1 MRADLKPR
9 LGLATLAA
17 LSILWGAWWAINKA
31 YAIDEFYYVHE
42 AWQMLQ
48 PGHGLLEPLLHGVR
62 FLPLYWYSPIIAI
75 AQDKPEHMLWLRFE
89 AILVWGA
96 MLGLLARCAY
106 LLSERSR
113 LAAACAL
120 FMAAAARPLMWY
132 AVELRPDPLA
142 MTLTL
147 ASLWA
152 LLEAAQRAR
161 PKRWVMGAGLCLF
174 LACCASFKAF
184 VYGGPFAIA
193 ALFALPKRYRAHFEH
208 PYLFSAIFG
217 AGWVIT
223 AALVLGT
230 GSGALFW
237 EGLFGLIELH
247 EEHYPKLDPW
257 RLFTPMIQRY
267 PWLIVVTMLGLSELG
282 RDWIVSLKQRQ
293 GSPAL
298 LVLVVWVGAIASY
311 FMQRGAYD
319 YSLLPM
325 LAMSCLIG
333 AVGISALW
341 RAARA
346 SILALEPSR
355 RRALVVAFGAIMAL
369 WCYDIYRDAQ
379 GLPSN
384 ERQLEA
390 QRKLGALTDPQ
401 DKVYDLSAS
410 YVFRPRA
417 HRFAFVDRLRVK
429 VFADELN
436 QEVPKLLKSQ
446 QVALVIEDARFKVIK
461 SKPLGKFIA
470 THYQPYDGDFRIW
483 GKQWKALNAPW
494 QDKYWA
500 IKDGDYFIHPHAQL
514 TTGRLE
520 VDGKPITTPTFKLK
534 AGEHLIKW
542 TPEGAKKRK
551 ALYMMWLPRDKKRFD
566 PTIKRPPKRLAP
578 WILPGGVQRE
588 D

>member
-1 MRADLKPR
+1 MRVELKQR
-9 LGLATLAA
+9 VAITVVGGLA
-17 LSILWGAWWAINKA
+17 ILWGAWWAINKA

-42 AWQMLQ
+42 AWRMLQ
-48 PGHGLLEPLLHGVR
+48 PGHGLLEPVLHGVR
-62 FLPLYWYSPIIAI
+62 FLPLYWYAPIIAL
-75 AQDKPEHMLWLRFE
+75 AQDEPARMIWLRFE

-96 MLGLLARCAY
+96 MLALLARCAY
-106 LLSERSR
+106 LLSAGSR
-113 LAAACAL
+113 LAAAAAL

-152 LLEAAQRAR
+152 LLEAGRSAR
-161 PKRWVMGAGLCLF
+161 PQRWAAGAGLCLF

-193 ALFALPKRYRAHFEH
+193 ALCALPKRYRAHFER
-208 PYLFSAIFG
+208 PYLFSAVFG
-217 AGWVIT
+217 AGWLVT
-223 AALVLGT
+223 ALLVLGA
-230 GSGALFW
+230 GSGERYG
-237 EGLFGLIELH
+237 EGLFGLIALH

-257 RLFTPMIQRY
+257 RLFTPMLERY
-267 PWLIVVTMLGLSELG
+267 PWLAVVTLLGLSELG
-282 RDWIVSLKQRQ
+282 RVWLTSLRQRQ

-298 LVLVVWVGAIASY
+298 LVLLVWAGACASY

-325 LAMSCLIG
+325 LAMSCLVG
-333 AVGISALW
+333 AVGVSALW
-341 RAARA
+341 RATLTSRQQ
-346 SILALEPSR
+346 LEPSQR
-355 RRALVVAFGAIMAL
+355 RGLIVAFSAIMAL

-384 ERQLEA
+384 DRQLEA
-390 QRKLGALTDPQ
+390 QRKLGALTTPQ

-410 YVFRPRA
+410 YVFRPRP

-429 VFADELN
+429 VFEDELN
-436 QEVPKLLKSQ
+436 REVPKLLKSE
-446 QVALVIEDARFKVIK
+446 QVAVVIEDKRFNTVKN
-461 SKPLGKFIA
+461 KPLGKFI
-470 THYQPYDGDFRIW
+470 TSHYQPYDGDFRVW
-483 GKQWKALNAPW
+483 GKRWDALTTPW

-500 IKDGDYFIHPHAQL
+500 IQDGEYFVHPPALL

-520 VDGKPITTPTFKLK
+520 LDGQHITSPTLKLK
-534 AGEHLIKW
+534 AGEHIVKW
-542 TPEGAKKRK
+542 TPAGAKRRQ
-551 ALYMMWLPRDKKRFD
+551 ALYLMWLPRDRKRFD
-566 PTIKRPPKRLAP
+566 PTRKRPPKRLAP
-578 WILPGGVQRE
+578 WILPGGVLRE